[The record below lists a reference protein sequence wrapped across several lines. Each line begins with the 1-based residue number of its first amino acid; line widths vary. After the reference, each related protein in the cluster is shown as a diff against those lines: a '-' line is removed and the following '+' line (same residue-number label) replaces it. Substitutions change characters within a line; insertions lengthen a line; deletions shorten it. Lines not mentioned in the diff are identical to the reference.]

1 MALDGAFLHELAHE
15 LSSVLLDSRVDK
27 VYQPSREEIVL
38 LMRWRGGSA
47 RLLMSAAADSPR
59 IHFTKTNPE
68 NPKSPPM
75 FCMLL
80 RKHLG
85 SGRLVEI
92 RQLGMDRILHLVFE
106 SVNEMGDLV
115 RLTLAVEI
123 MGRHSNII
131 LVGPDGRVIDAVKR
145 IDLEMSSVRQ
155 ILPGIGYV
163 LPPPQTGKLSLLES
177 RGDEILARI
186 EELENTDLSKAL
198 MKVLQGVS
206 PVLCREAAS
215 YAVRDLDVRSREL
228 DPEQRRRLSEYLN
241 YLSSV
246 LREHTGT
253 PVLLSE
259 PSGRPREFSFVPIN
273 QYRGALLSREYPS
286 YSELLDSFYGDRDLM
301 ERMKQRSHDLLR
313 LLANTSDRI
322 ARRIEAQ
329 KEELGKC
336 AQRDTLR
343 QYGDL
348 ISANLYSLS
357 KGMTEFSAQNFYDE
371 TLPTV
376 QIRLDPRLTPAQNAQ
391 KYYAEYRKADTAER
405 MLTGLIRQGEAELE
419 YLDTVFDALVRAT
432 REAELAALREELTAA
447 GYLKRRGG
455 QNRRPEKL
463 APLRYR
469 SSDGFTILVG
479 RNNLQNDRL
488 TLKEAHNY
496 DVWFHT
502 QKIPGSHTVVV
513 SEGRPVPDSTLEQ
526 AAIIAAYNSRARDSA
541 LVPVDYTIIK
551 NVKKPPGARPGR
563 VIYSDF
569 KTAVVTPSRERS
581 ESLRVE

>member
-228 DPEQRRRLSEYLN
+228 DPEQRRRLSEYLD

-526 AAIIAAYNSRARDSA
+526 AAVIAAYNSRARDSA

-569 KTAVVTPSRERS
+569 KTAVVTPSRELS

>member
-228 DPEQRRRLSEYLN
+228 DPEQRRRLSEYLD

-371 TLPTV
+371 ALPTV

-569 KTAVVTPSRERS
+569 KTAVVTPSRELS

>member
-228 DPEQRRRLSEYLN
+228 DPEQRRRLSEYLD

-273 QYRGALLSREYPS
+273 QYRGALISREYPS

-371 TLPTV
+371 ALPTV

-569 KTAVVTPSRERS
+569 KTAVVTPSRELS

>member
-15 LSSVLLDSRVDK
+15 LSTLLLDSRVDK

-228 DPEQRRRLSEYLN
+228 DPEQRRRLSEYLD

-371 TLPTV
+371 ALPTV

-526 AAIIAAYNSRARDSA
+526 AAVIAAYNSRARDSA

-569 KTAVVTPSRERS
+569 KTAVVTPSRELS

>member
-155 ILPGIGYV
+155 VLPGIGYV

-228 DPEQRRRLSEYLN
+228 DPEQRRRLSEYLD

-371 TLPTV
+371 ALPTV

-526 AAIIAAYNSRARDSA
+526 AAVIAAYNSRARDSA

-569 KTAVVTPSRERS
+569 KTAVVTPSRELS

>member
-228 DPEQRRRLSEYLN
+228 DPEQRRRLSEYLD

-371 TLPTV
+371 ALPTV

-526 AAIIAAYNSRARDSA
+526 AAVIAAYNSRARDSA

-569 KTAVVTPSRERS
+569 KTAVVTPSRELS